1 MAHVSDVSSFFQEDC
16 SGERAVTLPVVFS
29 PELSEGGE
37 VHAREPPSVG
47 SDFTSTV
54 EGRACSCPRFHGQEG
69 GLQGSRKT
77 PLTM

>member
-47 SDFTSTV
+47 SDFTSTSRDGPALALSFMDKR
-54 EGRACSCPRFHGQEG
+54 EGCREAGRH
-69 GLQGSRKT
+69 R
-77 PLTM
+77 